1 MFDLGDG
8 KTAIGVTGEDGTK
21 HEIRVVRLA
30 WMRWWRY
37 GVKGDQPYSWI
48 DEAKVATLTVALGT
62 TLVNDEELAVTLS
75 LTNGEAVAKTLAID
89 YALAVQE
96 R

>member
-48 DEAKVATLTVALGT
+48 DEAKAKVKAEHGIDINDDQAEALLLGLKAMT
-62 TLVNDEELAVTLS
+62 ERFA
-75 LTNGEAVAKTLAID
+75 GERAAGSV
-89 YALAVQE
+89 
-96 R
+96 